1 MELRVRAHQ
10 QGSATEA
17 GRSSSKSSDGD
28 SSRTVIVLLGPR
40 SGS

>member
-10 QGSATEA
+10 QGSATEE
-17 GRSSSKSSDGD
+17 GSSSKSSDGD